1 MWQGTACD
9 FGLTGASATNLDRPT
24 AKLKLE
30 HQEERV
36 RNRYRRF
43 NICIAFA
50 LASALSLQAQSDR
63 VDVPQPDSLQSHGDS
78 GQLVAA
84 NLVGGSA
91 VSGTNR
97 DSDLPDAP
105 GATKPD
111 ASTPDTSAA
120 AAPSP
125 VVRKESQGAPVAAQG
140 GPLWV
145 DRGVADRKYFLV
157 SGGMVGAS
165 IMNAELTLHCLN
177 THVFCNDVPSSL
189 KNRSAIYG
197 IGIPAD
203 LGIMYLTYTLKRKH
217 NHMWYVPAA
226 AVTGA
231 NLFFAYRAYHWSQEH
246 SIP

>member
-1 MWQGTACD
+1 M
-9 FGLTGASATNLDRPT
+9 
-24 AKLKLE
+24 
-30 HQEERV
+30 

-63 VDVPQPDSLQSHGDS
+63 ADAPRRDNLQSHGDS
-78 GQLVAA
+78 GQLIAA

-91 VSGTNR
+91 INGAST

-105 GATKPD
+105 SAAK
-111 ASTPDTSAA
+111 PDTSTADASSGGA

-125 VVRKESQGAPVAAQG
+125 AVRKESQGAPVAALG

-145 DRGVADRKYFLV
+145 DRGVADRKYLLV
-157 SGGMVGAS
+157 TGGMVGAS

-177 THVFCNDVPSSL
+177 THVACNDVPSSL
-189 KNRSAIYG
+189 KSRSAIYG

-203 LGIMYLTYTLKRKH
+203 LGIMYLTYCLKRKH

-226 AVTGA
+226 AATGA

>member
-1 MWQGTACD
+1 
-9 FGLTGASATNLDRPT
+9 
-24 AKLKLE
+24 
-30 HQEERV
+30 V

-43 NICIAFA
+43 YICIAFA

-63 VDVPQPDSLQSHGDS
+63 VDVPRPDSLQSHGDS
-78 GQLVAA
+78 GQLIAA
-84 NLVGGSA
+84 NLVGGST
-91 VSGTNR
+91 VSGTGS

-105 GATKPD
+105 SAAKPD

-145 DRGVADRKYFLV
+145 DRGVADRTYFLV
-157 SGGMVGAS
+157 TGGMVGAS
-165 IMNAELTLHCLN
+165 VVNAELTLHCLN
-177 THVFCNDVPSSL
+177 KHPSCNDIPSSL
-189 KNRSAIYG
+189 QNRSAIYG

-203 LGIMYLTYTLKRKH
+203 LGIAYLTYCLKRKH

-226 AVTGA
+226 VVAGV
-231 NLFFAYRAYHWSQEH
+231 NLFFGYRAYHWTQQ
-246 SIP
+246 